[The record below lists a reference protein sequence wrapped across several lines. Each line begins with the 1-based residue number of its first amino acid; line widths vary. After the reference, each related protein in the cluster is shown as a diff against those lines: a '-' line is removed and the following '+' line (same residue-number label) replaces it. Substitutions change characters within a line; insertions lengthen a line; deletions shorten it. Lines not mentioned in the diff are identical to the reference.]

1 MKFNVMT
8 SEVNPLFGL
17 ISEVTPF
24 IHKKYLVLCLS
35 LEKVSILLISPN
47 NLNRYFTE
55 KSAELSPYAL
65 FLFKI
70 DEI

>member
-1 MKFNVMT
+1 MTFNVRI
-8 SEVNPLFGL
+8 SEVNPLFGST
-17 ISEVTPF
+17 SEVILF
-24 IHKKYLVLCLS
+24 IYKKYLVLCLS

-55 KSAELSPYAL
+55 KSAEFYPYAL

>member
-1 MKFNVMT
+1 MTFNVMT

-17 ISEVTPF
+17 ISEVTLF

-55 KSAELSPYAL
+55 KSAEFYPYAL